1 MESTKDISRRFIKAY
16 ELLQEQGKVA
26 DKKDFASKM
35 GISASLLTEIS
46 KERSNVGART
56 LQKTVQLF
64 GVSSEWLLTG
74 NGEPW
79 NNGESGSAK
88 SLVAAAGGIPLIPV
102 DAMAGFGR
110 GEATVLDSECEHYY
124 VPAFRSADF
133 LNTVSG
139 DSMAPHFLS
148 GDIVACKHL
157 PLSDLFFQ
165 WGKTYVIDTEQGALI
180 KRVGKGSHENSITLI
195 SDNPAYEP
203 FEMARSGIRHIALVL
218 GIIRNE

>member
-64 GVSSEWLLTG
+64 GISSEWLLTG

-79 NNGESGSAK
+79 NNSESGSAK

-133 LNTVSG
+133 LITVSG

>member
-79 NNGESGSAK
+79 SNGESGSAK

-133 LNTVSG
+133 LFTVSG

-180 KRVGKGSHENSITLI
+180 KRVGKGSHENCITLI

>member
-1 MESTKDISRRFIKAY
+1 METTKDISRRFIEAY
-16 ELLQEQGKVA
+16 ELLQERGKVA

-56 LQKTVQLF
+56 LQKIVQLF
-64 GVSSEWLLTG
+64 GISGEWLLTG

-79 NNGESGSAK
+79 NTGENNSAK
-88 SLVAAAGGIPLIPV
+88 NLVAAAGGIPLIPV

-110 GEATVLDSECEHYY
+110 GEATVLDTECERYY
-124 VPAFRSADF
+124 VPAFLSADF
-133 LNTVSG
+133 LITVNG

-180 KRVGKGSHENSITLI
+180 KRVGKGSCENTITLI
-195 SDNPAYEP
+195 SENPAYEP

>member
-79 NNGESGSAK
+79 SNSESGSPK
-88 SLVAAAGGIPLIPV
+88 NLVAAAGGIPLIPV

-110 GEATVLDSECEHYY
+110 GEATVFDSECERYY

-133 LNTVSG
+133 LITVSG

>member
-16 ELLQEQGKVA
+16 ELLQSSGKVA
-26 DKKDFASKM
+26 DKKDFAAQT
-35 GISASLLTEIS
+35 GISASLLTEIC

-56 LQKTVQLF
+56 LQKIVQQF
-64 GVSSEWLLTG
+64 GISGEWLLTG

-79 NNGESGSAK
+79 KSGESNSAK
-88 SLVAAAGGIPLIPV
+88 NLIAAAGGIPLIPV

-110 GEATVLDSECEHYY
+110 GEATVLDSECERYY

-133 LNTVSG
+133 LITVSG

-180 KRVGKGSHENSITLI
+180 KRVGKGSRENTITLI

-203 FEMARSGIRHIALVL
+203 FEMARNGIRHIALVL